1 MARFLLFIVLIYV
14 FYWICK
20 RVVTHLA
27 QGASDK
33 KSKRVSAEKIVK
45 CTYCGTYIPES
56 ESKAI
61 NSEDENSDRICKNQ
75 PCKK

>member
-27 QGASDK
+27 QDASDK
-33 KSKRVSAEKIVK
+33 KSKGASAEKIIK
-45 CTYCGTYIPES
+45 CANCGTYIPES
-56 ESKAI
+56 ESIAI
-61 NSEDENSDRICKNQ
+61 NVEDANANRICKNQ